1 MARTVYQSK
10 LIIQLR
16 YSERRPAR
24 YVKEV
29 ERVMVSC
36 RTSNEATLYSNDVYE
51 WKPAYNRACRKFLTT
66 ECDVLVIDTMT
77 GRSYI

>member
-1 MARTVYQSK
+1 MARIVYQSK

-16 YSERRPAR
+16 YSDRRPAR

-36 RTSNEATLYSNDVYE
+36 RTSNEATLYSDDIYE
-51 WKPAYNRACRKFLTT
+51 WKPAYNRACGKFFNA
-66 ECDVLVIDTMT
+66 ECNVLVIDTMT
-77 GRSYI
+77 GRPYI